1 VTRLCDVVTTA
12 VGIPPHPGNR
22 AQFLRNGDEIFPAML
37 QAIDDAEHRVEMLT
51 FVYWTGGIARRMA
64 AALSA
69 AARRGVDVRVLLD
82 AIGARSMD
90 RHLVDVMERAGCD
103 VRMFRPPLS
112 RFRLRS
118 VEHRTHRKIL
128 VCDETVGF
136 TGGVGI
142 AAEWEGDARNPDEW
156 RDTHLRLDGPAVIGL
171 RAGFLRNWAETTL
184 LFEAEPPAPVPAPA
198 GDSPVHVVS
207 GQSSVVWSEVGY
219 LFRVLI
225 GSAQECIRITT
236 AYFSPDNEFLD
247 LLVDAAERGVQ
258 IQILVPGPHIDKRVS
273 LVSARSTYARLATSG
288 IEIREFQ
295 PTMLHAKIVTVDGE
309 CAVIGSANLNG
320 RSMERDDELSLVF
333 HDPTVCAELD
343 RHFDEDLERS
353 EVVAEDRW
361 VDPPFHRQVLDQVAR
376 GGRRFL

>member
-12 VGIPPHPGNR
+12 VGVPPYPGNR
-22 AQFLRNGDEIFPAML
+22 AEFLRNGDEIFPAML

-51 FVYWTGGIARRMA
+51 FVYWTGDIARRMA
-64 AALSA
+64 AALSS

-82 AIGARSMD
+82 AIGARVMD
-90 RHLVDVMERAGCD
+90 RHLVEVMERAGCD

-128 VCDETVGF
+128 VCDERVGF

-142 AAEWEGDARNPDEW
+142 AKEWEGDARNPDEW
-156 RDTHLRLDGPAVIGL
+156 RDTHVRLEGPAVVGL

-184 LFEAEPPAPVPAPA
+184 LFEAEPPSPVPDPA

-247 LLVDAAERGVQ
+247 LLVDSAERGVQ

-288 IEIREFQ
+288 IEIREYQ

-320 RSMERDDELSLVF
+320 RSMERDDELCLVF
-333 HDPTVCAELD
+333 HDPSVCAELD

>member
-1 VTRLCDVVTTA
+1 MTRLCDVVTTA
-12 VGIPPHPGNR
+12 IGMPPHPGNR
-22 AQFLRNGDEIFPAML
+22 AEFLRNGDEIFPAML
-37 QAIDDAEHRVEMLT
+37 QAIDDAEHRVELLT
-51 FVYWTGGIARRMA
+51 FVYWTGDIARQVA
-64 AALSA
+64 AHLSA

-82 AIGARSMD
+82 AVGARNMD

-156 RDTHLRLDGPAVIGL
+156 RDTHLRLEGPAVIGL
-171 RAGFLRNWAETTL
+171 RAGFLRNWAETRT
-184 LFEAEPPAPVPAPA
+184 LFEAEPPAPVPDPV
-198 GDSPVHVVS
+198 GDSPVHVIS

-219 LFRVLI
+219 LFRVLMA
-225 GSAQECIRITT
+225 SAEQRIRITT

-288 IEIREFQ
+288 IEIREFE
-295 PTMLHAKIVTVDGE
+295 PTMLHAKIITVDGN

-333 HDPTVCAELD
+333 HDPAVCAELD
-343 RHFDEDLERS
+343 RHFEEDLTRS
-353 EVVAEDRW
+353 ELVAEDRW

-376 GGRRFL
+376 AGRRFL